1 MIREIHLQLVNTRWI
16 NIIESYDTFSS
27 FREYYKDNAE
37 RVNWKRQVCS
47 LADYADD

>member
-1 MIREIHLQLVNTRWI
+1 MIH
-16 NIIESYDTFSS
+16 SPP
-27 FREYYKDNAE
+27 FRKCYKDNAE